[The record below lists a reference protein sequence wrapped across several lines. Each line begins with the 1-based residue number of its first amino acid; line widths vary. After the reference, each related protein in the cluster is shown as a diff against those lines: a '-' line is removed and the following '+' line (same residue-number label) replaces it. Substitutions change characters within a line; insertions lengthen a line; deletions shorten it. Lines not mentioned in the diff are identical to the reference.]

1 MLNALEN
8 TTPSSI
14 KAAPAKTQPV
24 SHESL
29 ALRMLVAIAERRVGL
44 DAARCRLVLTHLE
57 TAALLHGSL
66 HRVLA
71 RHHLSD
77 GQFAALVVLFSTEP
91 EPISTAVLAEHT
103 AVSRASMTDTIDKLE
118 TLRFAARTRDHLDR
132 RVTYVRITPAG
143 QEAVDAT
150 INDYLHAAADAVRHV
165 RPKTQRS
172 LSAAYRQ
179 LLRGLTNSGEPLRQ
193 ETPAS

>member
-1 MLNALEN
+1 MLSTLEN
-8 TTPSSI
+8 TNPSSI
-14 KAAPAKTQPV
+14 KQAPAKTQPV

-29 ALRMLVAIAERRVGL
+29 ALQMLVAIAERREGL

-66 HRVLA
+66 RQVLA

-91 EPISTAVLAEHT
+91 EPISPAVLAEHT
-103 AVSRASMTDTIDKLE
+103 SVSRASMTETVDKLE
-118 TLRFAARTRDHLDR
+118 TLRLAVRTRDNLDR
-132 RVTYVRITPAG
+132 RVTYVRITPEG
-143 QEAVDAT
+143 QETVDAT

-165 RPKTQRS
+165 RPKTQRT
-172 LSAAYRQ
+172 LIAAYLQ
-179 LLRGLTNSGEPLRQ
+179 LLRGLTNPGEPLSD